1 MKRIFDLI
9 VSIFGL
15 IFFSPFF
22 LITSILIKADDK
34 GPILFKQ
41 KRVGK
46 YGRIFILYKF
56 RTMKESD
63 SLKEGNFE
71 PGNISR
77 ITKVGKVLRRTK
89 IDELP
94 QLFNILKGDMSFVGP
109 RPEVEKWVA
118 VYPERWKRI
127 LSVKPGITDN
137 SSIVFRDEENILSTS
152 KDPERTYREVILP
165 KKLDMYEYYV
175 ENNSFFNDLKLIF
188 KTIYLNNTSY
198 L

>member
-188 KTIYLNNTSY
+188 KTIYLVIFK
-198 L
+198 